1 MERDP
6 IFAARSG
13 KGPARYTHEDMHL
26 SSETKREIFK
36 QHGGDAKNT
45 GGSESQ
51 IALFTKRI
59 DHLTEHLKVNKKD
72 HATEKSLVRL
82 VGQRKQLLNYLK
94 MYHIDRYRA
103 IISTLGLR
111 K

>member
-1 MERDP
+1 M
-6 IFAARSG
+6 
-13 KGPARYTHEDMHL
+13 YLT
-26 SSETKREIFK
+26 SEAKREIFK
-36 QHGGDAKNT
+36 QHGGEAKNT

-103 IISTLGLR
+103 IINTLGLR